1 MKYIVTLNGMD
12 YEVEVSESD
21 AVVTNVAPAAAP
33 VAPVAPAAPVAA
45 APAAPVAPAAAP
57 APAAVTTTGGTDVK
71 APMPGTIL
79 DVQASVGQDVKAG
92 DVLFILEAM
101 KMENEIVAPC
111 DGKITAV
118 LTTKGSTVATDA
130 VLASIGGTVVAAAP
144 APVAAPAPA
153 PVAAPAPATA
163 PAPAP
168 APAPVAA
175 PAPAP
180 VAVPAGGTAV
190 KAPMPGTILDV
201 QVKDGQAVNEGDVLF
216 ILEAMKMENEIV
228 APTSGTV
235 TKVVTTK
242 GSTVAT
248 DEALAYIG

>member
-153 PVAAPAPATA
+153 PVAAPAPAA

-180 VAVPAGGTAV
+180 AAAPAGGTAV

-235 TKVVTTK
+235 TKVVATK